1 MRGRHA
7 DCSCMG
13 METAQACSTVGSK
26 SSGLSALVALG
37 KDSTNSRTIKSSR
50 VSFKPPGTGC
60 HFGIA
65 ISRLRQLLVVSVFML
80 PVWAFAWGATGHQ
93 VIGTLAEKQ
102 LTASARAQVQTLL
115 ALEAGS
121 TLASISTWAD
131 ERKNSTTARWH
142 FINFPRTSCN
152 YDHARDCP
160 DGNCLLGAIDRQSNI
175 LKSEAPDLQRLQALK
190 YLVHFI
196 GDLHQPLHL
205 GYLDDRGGNQYQIQ
219 AYKRGS
225 NLHALWDSGLIKFV
239 SDDPQVW
246 VDRLST
252 KPLAARV
259 NLIDP
264 ARVAEES
271 CRIVAAPRFYPD
283 RKVEAPY
290 VDRWT
295 PVLEQQ
301 LVLGGSRL
309 ARMLNGL
316 WP

>member
-1 MRGRHA
+1 MFP
-7 DCSCMG
+7 
-13 METAQACSTVGSK
+13 
-26 SSGLSALVALG
+26 LS
-37 KDSTNSRTIKSSR
+37 
-50 VSFKPPGTGC
+50 
-60 HFGIA
+60 
-65 ISRLRQLLVVSVFML
+65 
-80 PVWAFAWGATGHQ
+80 AFAWGATGHQ
-93 VIGTLAEKQ
+93 VIGALAEKQ
-102 LTASARAQVQTLL
+102 LTANARVQVQTLL
-115 ALEAGS
+115 ALESGS

-142 FINFPRTSCN
+142 FMNFPRTSCN
-152 YDHARDCP
+152 YDQARDCP
-160 DGNCLLGAIDRQSNI
+160 DGDCLVGAIDRQLNI
-175 LKSEAPDLQRLQALK
+175 LKADVTDLQRLQALK

-239 SDDPQVW
+239 SDDTKVW
-246 VDRLST
+246 VDRLFT
-252 KPLAARV
+252 RPLPARV

-264 ARVAEES
+264 VRVAEES
-271 CRIVAAPRFYPD
+271 CRVVATPGFYPD

-301 LVLGGSRL
+301 LVLAGARL
-309 ARMLNGL
+309 ARILNRL

>member
-1 MRGRHA
+1 
-7 DCSCMG
+7 MG
-13 METAQACSTVGSK
+13 METAQVCAALGSQ
-26 SSGLSALVALG
+26 SSGLCALVVLG
-37 KDSTNSRTIKSSR
+37 KDSIDDRTLR
-50 VSFKPPGTGC
+50 T
-60 HFGIA
+60 
-65 ISRLRQLLVVSVFML
+65 SRLRQLLLVSVLML
-80 PVWAFAWGATGHQ
+80 PLYAFAWGATGHQ
-93 VIGTLAEKQ
+93 VIGSLAEKQ

-142 FINFPRTSCN
+142 FMNFPRTSCN
-152 YDHARDCP
+152 YDPARDCP
-160 DGNCLLGAIDRQSNI
+160 DGNCLLGAIDRQLNI
-175 LKSEAPDLQRLQALK
+175 LKSDAPDLQQLQALK

-239 SDDPQVW
+239 SDDPKVW
-246 VDRLST
+246 VERLSL
-252 KPLAARV
+252 KPLPARV
-259 NLIDP
+259 NVIDP
-264 ARVAEES
+264 VRVAEES
-271 CRIVAAPRFYPD
+271 CRIVATPAFYPD

-295 PVLEQQ
+295 PVMEQQ
-301 LVLGGSRL
+301 LTLAGARL
-309 ARMLNGL
+309 ARVLNGL

>member
-1 MRGRHA
+1 
-7 DCSCMG
+7 
-13 METAQACSTVGSK
+13 METPQACPTLGSK
-26 SSGLSALVALG
+26 SSGLRALVASG
-37 KDSTNSRTIKSSR
+37 KDFTNGRSIWTTR
-50 VSFKPPGTGC
+50 VRLAIPGMGC
-60 HFGIA
+60 HFGCA
-65 ISRLRQLLVVSVFML
+65 ISRLAQLLLVSVLMFPL
-80 PVWAFAWGATGHQ
+80 CAFAWGATGHQ
-93 VIGTLAEKQ
+93 VIGALAEKQ
-102 LTASARAQVQTLL
+102 LTFNARVQVQTLL
-115 ALEAGS
+115 ALESGS

-142 FINFPRTSCN
+142 FLNFPRTSCN
-152 YDHARDCP
+152 YDQARDCP
-160 DGNCLLGAIDRQSNI
+160 DGNCLLGAIDRQLNI
-175 LKSEAPDLQRLQALK
+175 LKSDAPDFQRLQALK

-239 SDDPQVW
+239 SDDLQVW

-252 KPLAARV
+252 RPSPARV

-264 ARVAEES
+264 VRVAEES
-271 CRIVAAPRFYPD
+271 CRVVATPGFYPD

-301 LVLGGSRL
+301 LGLAGARL
-309 ARMLNGL
+309 ARLLNGI